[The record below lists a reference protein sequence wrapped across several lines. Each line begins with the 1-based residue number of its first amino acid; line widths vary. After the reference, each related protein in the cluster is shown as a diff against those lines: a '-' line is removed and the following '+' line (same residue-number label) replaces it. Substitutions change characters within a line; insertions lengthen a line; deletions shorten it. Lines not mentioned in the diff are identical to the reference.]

1 MQFFVGALMVPYVEF
16 VLSLFV
22 PLLAYFRCLA
32 LFVPLLAY
40 FQCLALFVPLLAY
53 FQCLALFV
61 PLLAYFRCLGKAMLR
76 DCTISWV
83 LVMIFLQF

>member
-16 VLSLFV
+16 VLLLFV

-40 FQCLALFVPLLAY
+40 FRCLALFVPLLAY
-53 FQCLALFV
+53 FW
-61 PLLAYFRCLGKAMLR
+61 CLGKAMLR